1 MCKSAVC
8 SHISVVNTSV
18 LSLGKLSTTAFP
30 AKNPRPR
37 GLYATVPI
45 PSSLRKETGKDQRT
59 GDGPALF
66 SIF

>member
-1 MCKSAVC
+1 
-8 SHISVVNTSV
+8 
-18 LSLGKLSTTAFP
+18 LGKLSTTAFP